1 MTTDNQGVR
10 TWDPMIRLF
19 HWTLVAAFFTAYLIE
34 DDWMS
39 LHVLAGYTVL
49 GLVLFRIIWGV
60 IGSPHARFS
69 DFVCSP
75 ASTLVYLKDIITFRA
90 RRYLGHNPAGGAMV
104 IALLFGLTATAVTG
118 LALYGYAEFSGPL
131 AGLMGSAPEWLGG
144 PLEDVHEFF
153 ADFTLVLVLLHV
165 AGVIIASLQHGE
177 NLVRSMFT
185 GIKQKELT

>member
-1 MTTDNQGVR
+1 MTTPNRVVR
-10 TWDPMIRLF
+10 TWDPLIRLF

-49 GLVLFRIIWGV
+49 GLLLFRLIWGV
-60 IGSPHARFS
+60 IGTRHARFT

-75 ASTLVYLKDIITFRA
+75 AKTLAYLKDAIAFRA
-90 RRYLGHNPAGGAMV
+90 RRYLGHNPAGAAMI
-104 IALLFGLTATAVTG
+104 IAMLFSLTATAVTG

-131 AGLMGSAPEWLGG
+131 AGLVRDIPDWLGG
-144 PLEDVHEFF
+144 SLEDVHEFF
-153 ADFTLVLVLLHV
+153 ADFTVLLVLLHL
-165 AGVIIASLQHGE
+165 AGVVLTSLQHRE

-185 GIKQKELT
+185 GIKQKELS